1 VDTGGEFLANLN
13 EAGAHFVVGRIDG
26 LGVFAANLLL
36 DEGLT
41 DELIERAPG
50 SESTLSGAA
59 GIEDGEADLF
69 VDVAG
74 QDEMAVDGGDYGVK
88 DYRGLGAGRNGESGE
103 KNKDEKPDP
112 QPR

>member
-1 VDTGGEFLANLN
+1 
-13 EAGAHFVVGRIDG
+13 
-26 LGVFAANLLL
+26 
-36 DEGLT
+36 
-41 DELIERAPG
+41 
-50 SESTLSGAA
+50 LSGAA